1 MLIWSL
7 SEVSVC
13 QTNCRII
20 FFHSWLMLPVGWYFK
35 TLNIPFPHNLLPNAF
50 SFLTFLFWVNILSIL
65 WVSGSEFL
73 SYHSFPQLLPHL
85 LSSSHC
91 AAVSF
96 LFRFSFHWALC
107 MWANHSWGGACPGVW
122 ATYWRG
128 GYCEKTDSP
137 THRSYQI
144 ASQLGMGPCACLPHP
159 CWDLIC
165 FRNILP
171 NQLFHWGLKKMIIES
186 VSPNH
191 ALTIFQHSC
200 RMELG

>member
-13 QTNCRII
+13 QINCRII

-35 TLNIPFPHNLLPNAF
+35 TLNILFPHNLLPNGF
-50 SFLTFLFWVNILSIL
+50 SFLKFLFWVNILSIL
-65 WVSGSEFL
+65 WVSCREFW
-73 SYHSFPQLLPHL
+73 SYPPLPQLLPYL

-91 AAVSF
+91 SAVSF
-96 LFRFSFHWALC
+96 LFRFSFHWVPC
-107 MWANHSWGGACPGVW
+107 MWANYSWGGDCPGLW
-122 ATYWRG
+122 ATYGR
-128 GYCEKTDSP
+128 GYCKKTDSP

-144 ASQLGMGPCACLPHP
+144 ASQLGMGLCACLPHP

-165 FRNILP
+165 FGNILP
-171 NQLFHWGLKKMIIES
+171 KSVISLRIKKMIIES
-186 VSPNH
+186 VSPDH

-200 RMELG
+200 RMELC